1 MPAVSSAAPAP
12 QSGGKIIL
20 KFPEGIYG
28 FEDVREFILLQEDES
43 RVIWSLQAAEKPCP
57 SLIVVDPFL
66 VAPGYSPKVPAGDL
80 RALGGPAGGGPLG
93 GLCFLAVAVLRRNFA
108 ETVVNLKSP
117 IVINPRTRTGRQ
129 VILEDS
135 DYPVRYR
142 PFRDA
147 RQRG

>member
-80 RALGGPAGGGPLG
+80 RALGEPGRS
-93 GLCFLAVAVLRRNFA
+93 GLCFLAVAVLRRDLA

>member
-1 MPAVSSAAPAP
+1 MPAVLSAAPAP
-12 QSGGKIIL
+12 RSGGKIIL

-28 FEDVREFILLQEDES
+28 FEDVRKFILLQEDES
-43 RVIWSLQAAEKPCP
+43 RVIWSLQAAERPCP

-80 RALGGPAGGGPLG
+80 RALGEPPAS
-93 GLCFLAVAVLRRNFA
+93 GLCFLAVAVLRRDLA
-108 ETVVNLKSP
+108 ESVVNLKSP